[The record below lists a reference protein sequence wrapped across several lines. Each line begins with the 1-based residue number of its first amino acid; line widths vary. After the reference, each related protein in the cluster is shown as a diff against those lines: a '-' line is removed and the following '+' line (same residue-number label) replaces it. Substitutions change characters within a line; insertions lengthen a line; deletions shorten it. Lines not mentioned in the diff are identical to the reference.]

1 MSNNT
6 NKYLDIREKDNILN
20 KSLNYK
26 KGIS

>member
-6 NKYLDIREKDNILN
+6 NKYLDIREKNNILN
-20 KSLNYK
+20 KSLNCK